1 MVYYLLSIEIV
12 TIEHRQQAKKVVKR
26 FCGHV
31 HYAVYVLGIY
41 LATKTLLGAMHLNR
55 YYIPIYSEETSL
67 RGRRW

>member
-31 HYAVYVLGIY
+31 YYAVYVLGIY
-41 LATKTLLGAMHLNR
+41 SATKILFGSMHLNR
-55 YYIPIYSEETSL
+55 WYCNIY
-67 RGRRW
+67 